1 MAAPISPSVLGFL
14 SVLWSFK
21 FFPLVFNTSSCHP
34 TFFPFLFFFSSG
46 LFFLFIFSFY
56 SSFFLF
62 IFFSLSFF
70 LFSFFFFLYFLLRL
84 SSSLLF
90 FLEESFSVGRKPA
103 ADDPSLSGTL
113 TEQDYPSTRC
123 TPAEKTSS
131 LAVCPPAEEP
141 ASRAG
146 YPSRQAPCRGEWTIG
161 GWPLFE
167 VPSCQVGFHLG
178 EQVREC
184 SPRRAVPPRRAS
196 LAVLPPDDR
205 FPRQVEAA
213 GPMRWGGTPS
223 LPRCGTATA
232 DRRLLIHDFSSQ
244 GGRVVSTSRRARF
257 HLVDG

>member
-1 MAAPISPSVLGFL
+1 MVFGCSYFSLCPWLSVCFVVVQIFSSCLQYVFL
-14 SVLWSFK
+14 SSY
-21 FFPLVFNTSSCHP
+21 
-34 TFFPFLFFFSSG
+34 FFS
-46 LFFLFIFSFY
+46 LPFFFLFRPFFSVH
-56 SSFFLF
+56 FFVLF
-62 IFFSLSFF
+62 IFFSLHFFSLSFF

-113 TEQDYPSTRC
+113 TEEDYPSTRC

-178 EQVREC
+178 EQVRESLLSEEGC
-184 SPRRAVPPRRAS
+184 SPTAS
-196 LAVLPPDDR
+196 KSGRVAPGR
-205 FPRQVEAA
+205 
-213 GPMRWGGTPS
+213 S
-223 LPRCGTATA
+223 
-232 DRRLLIHDFSSQ
+232 FSSASRSSRPNAL
-244 GGRVVSTSRRARF
+244 GRNAFSAKVWYSNS
-257 HLVDG
+257 